1 MAVPGSFGLIVILL
15 SFVGAAYLFLTM
27 IMAIKQRG
35 MIAWIALFNVLVF
48 VYMIL
53 FTNPQQFLQ
62 QNALS
67 YAKIAAGQGFTLIS
81 YMFVHANLTHIV
93 LNTFALLYF
102 GYNMEKEFGAA
113 PTVMVYFVSGLIAGA
128 FYVFTSSPQAMVV
141 GASGAIFGLMG
152 YLTLL
157 RPFKIS
163 PMPFLVPIP
172 VALATV
178 IYAILII
185 PTFVT
190 GDFAKFGNVAQGAH
204 LGGLLGGSL
213 LAFGMNWGEALK
225 GLIVVILIASLVIV
239 LPPLFT

>member
-1 MAVPGSFGLIVILL
+1 MASLESYGLIIVLL
-15 SFVGAAYLFLTM
+15 SFVGAAYLFFTM
-27 IMAIKQRG
+27 VLAVKQRG
-35 MIAWIALFNVLVF
+35 MIAWIALFNILVF
-48 VYMIL
+48 AYMML
-53 FTNPQQFLQ
+53 FTNSQQFLL

-67 YAKIAAGQGFTLIS
+67 YSKIAAGQGFTLIS

-113 PTVMVYFVSGLIAGA
+113 PTIMVYFVSGLIAGG
-128 FYVFTSSPQAMVV
+128 FYILTASPAAMVV

-163 PMPFLVPIP
+163 PMPFFIPIP

-178 IYAILII
+178 IYAILVV
-185 PTFVT
+185 PVFLS
-190 GDFAKFGNVAQGAH
+190 GDLAKFGNVAQGAH

-213 LAFGMNWGEALK
+213 LAFGMNWTEALK
-225 GLIVVILIASLVIV
+225 GLIVVIIIASLIIV
-239 LPPLFT
+239 LPPFFA